1 MAKSGP
7 SKTRIGLT
15 AQEEAFCQHYA
26 LNQIGAAAYLHA
38 FPKASKWK
46 PATVHQHASRLLA
59 QGKIQARL
67 MQLKNKVQEIAEKKF
82 EVTTT
87 RVLQE
92 LAAIAFANAEDY
104 FEWGTRDVF
113 KRDRKTGNLMVNEK
127 GEPIKIGE
135 EPYAI
140 IKPSK
145 KLTREQ
151 KAAITGVSQGYAQ
164 NGMATMDVKMGDKI
178 AALKTIGTHLGMF
191 NGKTVVEHT
200 GKNGGPIETKATT
213 VFEIGEGMQPKDAL
227 RVFEEF
233 RRSGLGRTMGNA

>member
-1 MAKSGP
+1 MARRP
-7 SKTRIGLT
+7 KTAFGLT
-15 AQEEAFCQHYA
+15 PQEEAFAQHFA

-38 FPKASKWK
+38 FPQAAKWK
-46 PATVHQHASRLLA
+46 PKSVHERASKLLA
-59 QGKIQARL
+59 TAKIQSRL
-67 MQLKNKVQEIAEKKF
+67 MQLKHKVQELAEKKF
-82 EVTTT
+82 EVTAT

-113 KRDRKTGNLMVNEK
+113 KRDRKTGNLLVDETGK
-127 GEPIKIGE
+127 PIKIGE

-200 GKNGGPIETKATT
+200 GRNGGPIETKATT

-233 RRSGLGRTMGNA
+233 RRSALGRTMGNA